1 MRYLIYLIL
10 VVSTSLHAGA
20 IHKWVDKNGNV
31 HYGDTPPALTKT
43 ENVNVQS
50 APSNPGKSLPRLSTQ
65 KTSSAAGSDS
75 DRDRDGDSETVS
87 DEQARSICDKAQNE
101 LDIITSSDRI
111 KLRQSDG
118 GSRYLSD
125 DEIAERRASAQSQ
138 VDLYCR

>member
-20 IHKWVDKNGNV
+20 IHKWIDENDSV
-31 HYGDTPPALTKT
+31 HYGDTPPLSTKT
-43 ENVNVQS
+43 ETIKGQP
-50 APSNPGKSLPRLSTQ
+50 APSNPGKSLPRLSTEQ
-65 KTSSAAGSDS
+65 TSSAAGGD
-75 DRDRDGDSETVS
+75 DDGDGDSETLS

-111 KLRQSDG
+111 KLQQTDG